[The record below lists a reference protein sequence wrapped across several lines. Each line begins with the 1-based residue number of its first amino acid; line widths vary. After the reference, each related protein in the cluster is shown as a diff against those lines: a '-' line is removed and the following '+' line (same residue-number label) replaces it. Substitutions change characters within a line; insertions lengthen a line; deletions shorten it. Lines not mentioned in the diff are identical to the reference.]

1 MRFIRRHLLAA
12 MIAMSVL
19 AVAAPVSGAG
29 AQTLP
34 VGPPGIG
41 PGLGGLPVIGGAVGT
56 STGVGGQAGSFGCG
70 SNTPS
75 TNGPAGGTTNQAC
88 GSVLSFIG
96 PSVGEIASVVGPTII
111 GSTVIGQVNVSAGP
125 VHVG

>member
-34 VGPPGIG
+34 VGLPGIG
-41 PGLGGLPVIGGAVGT
+41 AGLGGLPSVGATIGT

-111 GSTVIGQVNVSAGP
+111 GSTVIGQVSVSAGP
-125 VHVG
+125 VHNG